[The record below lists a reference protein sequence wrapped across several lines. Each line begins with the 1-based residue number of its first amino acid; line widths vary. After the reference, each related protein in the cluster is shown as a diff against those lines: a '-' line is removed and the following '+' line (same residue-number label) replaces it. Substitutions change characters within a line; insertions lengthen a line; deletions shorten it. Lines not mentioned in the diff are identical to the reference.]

1 VRRVE
6 DKRRRAVE
14 ELGQEK
20 AKMEEMRREF
30 NSKMTQLAVELADQK
45 IRGDKLEYD
54 KMKMTEDMQEMTK
67 VQEHAIA
74 ELKQIHVE
82 KENIARENEEIVS
95 TLSHMK
101 QKEED
106 VKQLNRQLDEL
117 QKSKKLIEERCAAA
131 EKVLQ
136 GLALDNLS
144 FEDKENRGEL
154 EVFVE
159 ENSSG
164 SRPASRRRDAKTSG
178 GPGSHPVLRTSS
190 LQNSS
195 KIPAAVAGSACC
207 DLQSEVARLRSERD
221 AALHKLLKTRSVLK
235 ETAEK
240 LSTSNKRKTQVEKA
254 ICKQLTKTHDVLKKA
269 KGNLAS
275 CSGES

>member
-1 VRRVE
+1 MI
-6 DKRRRAVE
+6 
-14 ELGQEK
+14 QE
-20 AKMEEMRREF
+20 
-30 NSKMTQLAVELADQK
+30 Q
-45 IRGDKLEYD
+45 
-54 KMKMTEDMQEMTK
+54 
-67 VQEHAIA
+67 AIA
-74 ELKQIHVE
+74 ELKQIHAE

-117 QKSKKLIEERCAAA
+117 QKSKKLIEERCEAA

-136 GLALDNLS
+136 GLAFDNLS

-164 SRPASRRRDAKTSG
+164 SRPASRRRDPKTSS

-195 KIPAAVAGSACC
+195 KITAAGSVCC

-221 AALHKLLKTRSVLK
+221 AALQKLLKTRSVLK